1 MKPIK
6 HDFNAFDII
15 SDSSLYGTPR
25 NYSVNRPRC
34 SKIMIYLVVMGQ
46 NSDKRLIFFSLSLK
60 AKLTSFLRVIAII
73 RIVIG
78 AEIADL
84 IFK

>member
-1 MKPIK
+1 
-6 HDFNAFDII
+6 
-15 SDSSLYGTPR
+15 
-25 NYSVNRPRC
+25 
-34 SKIMIYLVVMGQ
+34 MIYLVVMGQ

-60 AKLTSFLRVIAII
+60 AKLPSFLRVIAII

>member
-6 HDFNAFDII
+6 HDFNAFDY
-15 SDSSLYGTPR
+15 SSLYGTPR
-25 NYSVNRPRC
+25 NYSVNRPRFPMLQNYDL
-34 SKIMIYLVVMGQ
+34 SSSQ

>member
-1 MKPIK
+1 MG
-6 HDFNAFDII
+6 HLAII
-15 SDSSLYGTPR
+15 LRTGLDSQ
-25 NYSVNRPRC
+25 C

>member
-1 MKPIK
+1 
-6 HDFNAFDII
+6 
-15 SDSSLYGTPR
+15 
-25 NYSVNRPRC
+25 
-34 SKIMIYLVVMGQ
+34 MIYLVVMGQ
-46 NSDKRLIFFSLSLK
+46 NSDKRLIIFSVSLK
-60 AKLTSFLRVIAII
+60 AKLPSFLRVIAII

>member
-1 MKPIK
+1 
-6 HDFNAFDII
+6 
-15 SDSSLYGTPR
+15 
-25 NYSVNRPRC
+25 
-34 SKIMIYLVVMGQ
+34 MIYLVVMGQ
-46 NSDKRLIFFSLSLK
+46 NSDKRFFSVSLK
-60 AKLTSFLRVIAII
+60 AKLPSFLRVIAII

>member
-1 MKPIK
+1 MILMLLTTV
-6 HDFNAFDII
+6 HCMGHFVII
-15 SDSSLYGTPR
+15 LRTGLDSQ
-25 NYSVNRPRC
+25 C

-46 NSDKRLIFFSLSLK
+46 NSDKRLIFFSVSLK
-60 AKLTSFLRVIAII
+60 AKLPSFLRVIAII